1 MQQLFDKLWALN
13 PTGNKEAAYS
23 YFITT
28 VQHKK
33 KADGTPITGEW
44 LFDRYEEYLDNLQQ
58 FQAGKY
64 TKKEYKIQPPLEW
77 LHMELFFLITPVAKN
92 PLDFYL
98 YGL

>member
-1 MQQLFDKLWALN
+1 MQQQFDKFWALN
-13 PTGNKEAAYS
+13 PIGNKEAAYS
-23 YFITT
+23 YMATT

-33 KADGTPITGEW
+33 KSDGSPITAEW
-44 LFDRYEEYLDNLQQ
+44 LYKQYEEYLDYLQQ

-77 LHMELFFLITPVAKN
+77 LHMELFYQVTPTTRN